1 MTLRT
6 RGLVALGVILG
17 CAALLAGLLGGEQ
30 LLMRLHGHA
39 SQDGVAFLMLTAA
52 LFAAAVVLAGVALVS
67 LYVATRSP
75 SAGSVP
81 AKSTAK
87 STAAAHHHHA
97 VTL

>member
-6 RGLVALGVILG
+6 RGLIALGVILG
-17 CAALLAGLLGGEQ
+17 CAALLAGLLGAEQ
-30 LLMRLHGHA
+30 LLMRLDGHA
-39 SQDGVAFLMLTAA
+39 SQDGGAFLLLTAA

-75 SAGSVP
+75 AAQSGRANN
-81 AKSTAK
+81 
-87 STAAAHHHHA
+87 AAAHHHQA